1 MTDLKIV
8 TSDVTEMASTFHT
21 EAKSYAKLHISVSP
35 AVAKSGDDGLD
46 HTIGSMMD
54 AISGL
59 HARLAGRI
67 EEHGDL
73 LDAAVKH
80 LTHRDIDV
88 HGLFE
93 DLMG

>member
-21 EAKSYAKLHISVSP
+21 EAKSYAKLHTSVSP
-35 AVAKSGDDGLD
+35 AVAESGDDGLD
-46 HTIGSMMD
+46 HTIRSMME

-80 LTHRDIDV
+80 LTHSDIDV

>member
-1 MTDLKIV
+1 VTDLKIV
-8 TSDVTEMASTFHT
+8 ASDVTEMASTFHR
-21 EAKSYAKLHISVSP
+21 EAKSYTKLHISVSP

-46 HTIGSMMD
+46 HTIRSMMD